1 MDKQEEYIMR
11 RVLVAQALLKI
22 VRDIHR
28 NHFDDIETI
37 LAWHSTGDL
46 EAFVAYDNPNE
57 EN

>member
-37 LAWHSTGDL
+37 LA
-46 EAFVAYDNPNE
+46 
-57 EN
+57 